1 MRGEPVGTL
10 IASPAAVD
18 EPDDLLDTARR
29 LIDMDAAGIQD
40 DSRFDVSCRAG
51 CGACCNQAVPVT
63 RSEVRAIRA
72 YLRELPH
79 DQRAQLEQR
88 VAEVGTELAAAG
100 VTATN
105 VDDERAYF
113 ALGVACPFLVDG
125 SCGIRPARPLAC
137 REYLVTS
144 DPAHCATRE
153 DGKIVRISSTR
164 DVIAGFGR
172 VSAEF
177 GEAENLTLAP
187 AMAEA
192 DPPRP
197 QVAAKSGPAMM
208 RLLGDTGRSSK
219 PPQDVVATS

>member
-1 MRGEPVGTL
+1 M
-10 IASPAAVD
+10 
-18 EPDDLLDTARR
+18 LDAARR
-29 LIDMDAAGIQD
+29 WIDADSAGIHND
-40 DSRFDVSCRAG
+40 ARFDVACRAG

-63 RSEVRAIRA
+63 RAEVRAIRS
-72 YLRELPH
+72 YLGELPQ
-79 DQRAQLEQR
+79 DQRTHFERR
-88 VAEVGTELAAAG
+88 VAEVGAELATAG
-100 VTATN
+100 VSSTN

-113 ALGVACPFLVDG
+113 ALGVPCPFLVAG
-125 SCGIRPARPLAC
+125 SCGIRPVRPLAC

-177 GEAENLTLAP
+177 GEAEILTLAP

-197 QVAAKSGPAMM
+197 RATAKSGPAMM
-208 RLLGDTGRSSK
+208 RILSQTGRGGK
-219 PPQDVVATS
+219 QR

>member
-1 MRGEPVGTL
+1 M
-10 IASPAAVD
+10 
-18 EPDDLLDTARR
+18 
-29 LIDMDAAGIQD
+29 
-40 DSRFDVSCRAG
+40 
-51 CGACCNQAVPVT
+51 T
-63 RSEVRAIRA
+63 RSEVRSIRA

-79 DQRAQLEQR
+79 DERTQLERR
-88 VAEVGTELAAAG
+88 VADVGAELATAG
-100 VTATN
+100 VTSTN
-105 VDDERAYF
+105 VNDERAYF

-125 SCGIRPARPLAC
+125 SCGIRPVRPLAC

-144 DPAHCATRE
+144 DPAYCATRE

-177 GEAENLTLAP
+177 DEVEILTLAP

-197 QVAAKSGPAMM
+197 QVTAKSGPAMM
-208 RLLGDTGRSSK
+208 RLLRHTRRASK
-219 PPQDVVATS
+219 QREDAVTTS